1 MSETMENAALNS
13 GEIADRT
20 PAAKAE
26 ETKADKFIRLGEYRM
41 NKAIDAIGRIE
52 NLANRS
58 AYEYTPEQVEAMF
71 SVLESKV
78 AEVKAKFTV
87 TKLRRRISGM
97 NTAVY
102 STGDKI
108 LNVMKEMDMSIP
120 GLAELSGI
128 HENTLLNILAGIK
141 EPDIGTACRIAD
153 ALGICVRELCPD
165 EEQYAVFIKKDTLAK
180 LIVISEINGVEP
192 DELIAS
198 ILEKGIEENGFYD

>member
-1 MSETMENAALNS
+1 
-13 GEIADRT
+13 
-20 PAAKAE
+20 
-26 ETKADKFIRLGEYRM
+26 
-41 NKAIDAIGRIE
+41 
-52 NLANRS
+52 
-58 AYEYTPEQVEAMF
+58 
-71 SVLESKV
+71 
-78 AEVKAKFTV
+78 
-87 TKLRRRISGM
+87 M

-128 HENTLLNILAGIK
+128 HENTLLNILAGTTPAVRKI
-141 EPDIGTACRIAD
+141 ACRIAD